1 MENWFRVFRVFR
13 MFRVFRCCCDTP
25 LGCLVVTLVSH
36 LAKPCKCISVLRL
49 CRTKK
54 KAQGEGNATA
64 ISNLLPFLEYELHTQ
79 LMNKLKLRSMNA
91 LFGLRIQISVGE
103 NMLLGLAVSTA
114 SYMQLT
120 HSAMC

>member
-1 MENWFRVFRVFR
+1 MDRWIVFF
-13 MFRVFRCCCDTP
+13 FT
-25 LGCLVVTLVSH
+25 
-36 LAKPCKCISVLRL
+36 APCKRVSVCRL

-103 NMLLGLAVSTA
+103 NMLLGLAVSTVLPRHHA
-114 SYMQLT
+114 GL
-120 HSAMC
+120 HL

>member
-1 MENWFRVFRVFR
+1 ME
-13 MFRVFRCCCDTP
+13 
-25 LGCLVVTLVSH
+25 
-36 LAKPCKCISVLRL
+36 KPCTIVSALRL

-103 NMLLGLAVSTA
+103 NMLLGLAVRTA
-114 SYMQLT
+114 ATCNTLSVKLT
-120 HSAMC
+120 LIDVLNTNHSMLIVFGMLLLMLY